1 MIIDTIENLKKYVG
15 INPLFADVVKFIEE
29 NDLSSMEDGKYMIK
43 GNDLFVN
50 ITTAKGKTP
59 D

>member
-50 ITTAKGKTP
+50 INDFSTE
-59 D
+59 